1 MEYNAELLFKI
12 SENSKEF
19 PPYES
24 LSDYNV
30 FDILEINAKEVIM
43 CRFLADL
50 LNPEGQHGCGILF
63 LKSFMQDIRKF

>member
-12 SENSKEF
+12 SENSKE
-19 PPYES
+19 
-24 LSDYNV
+24 
-30 FDILEINAKEVIM
+30 
-43 CRFLADL
+43 L